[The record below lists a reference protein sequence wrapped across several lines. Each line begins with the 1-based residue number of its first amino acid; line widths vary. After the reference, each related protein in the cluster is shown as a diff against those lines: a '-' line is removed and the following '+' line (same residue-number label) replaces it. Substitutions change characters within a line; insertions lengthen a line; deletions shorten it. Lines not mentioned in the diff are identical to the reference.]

1 MTVHHH
7 LTPPALLA
15 SHDSRLALVR
25 QYANESNEGDFRTKW
40 LSVLDCCAAWF
51 SSMPLRPTEHA
62 EPGGAFRAT
71 VEAAYFAMRLSGA
84 QKFAADQTSERRRQL
99 EPQYL
104 YALFLAACCSRLDE
118 PCRHFQ
124 FHRQR
129 DGAEWVPAAHG
140 AFGIW
145 LGDDT
150 YQVTRR
156 EAPLPSERMR
166 TALLAREILGA
177 ERLGAFDSQ
186 VLTDLFGAINPDPR
200 PAGLETLLHKV
211 VRQAIET
218 VTQFELK
225 ARRAAFSPDTTPA
238 PPAQALAA
246 DAITGAST
254 PPAQASAD
262 AVPVPA
268 SATVA
273 VAVTAEVQ
281 QPMATAEADSTSQA
295 GNHLAGSDASGQ
307 HRASPNAVQLDGARS
322 LRKEAPTEDP
332 FKAIAGTS
340 NLMREFFKALSQDA
354 AAGKTKVT
362 RVEGKVA
369 ISKRSLGNY
378 GIASETLIE
387 NLRKF
392 KHLYKIVGQ
401 DILLVNEIGNLILP
415 ASAVPESAASPVIY
429 GGEG

>member
-1 MTVHHH
+1 MTLHHH
-7 LTPPALLA
+7 LPPAALLA

-25 QYANESNEGDFRTKW
+25 QYANESNEEDFGTKW
-40 LSVLDCCAAWF
+40 LSVMDRCAAWF

-118 PCRHFQ
+118 PCRNFQ

-140 AFGIW
+140 AFGAW

-150 YQVTRR
+150 YRVTRR

-177 ERLGAFDSQ
+177 ERLGTFDSQ
-186 VLTDLFGAINPDPR
+186 VLTELFGAINPDPR

-225 ARRAAFSPDTTPA
+225 TRRAAFAPDTTPA
-238 PPAQALAA
+238 PSAQTLAA

-268 SATVA
+268 TAR
-273 VAVTAEVQ
+273 AEVE
-281 QPMATAEADSTSQA
+281 QPMATSDSDSPSPAGIHQA
-295 GNHLAGSDASGQ
+295 GSNASAQQG
-307 HRASPNAVQLDGARS
+307 ASPNALQLDGARS
-322 LRKEAPTEDP
+322 LRKDPPAEDP

-401 DILLVNEIGNLILP
+401 DILLVNEVGNLILP
-415 ASAVPESAASPVIY
+415 ASEAPDA
-429 GGEG
+429 

>member
-1 MTVHHH
+1 
-7 LTPPALLA
+7 ALLA

-25 QYANESNEGDFRTKW
+25 QYANESDDRDFRTKW
-40 LSVLDCCAAWF
+40 LSVLDRCAAWF

-84 QKFAADQTSERRRQL
+84 QKFAADQTSERRRHL

-129 DGAEWVPAAHG
+129 NGAEWVPAAHG
-140 AFGIW
+140 AFGAW

-166 TALLAREILGA
+166 TALLAREILGT
-177 ERLGAFDSQ
+177 ERMGAFDSQ

-200 PAGLETLLHKV
+200 PAGLETLLHKI

-225 ARRAAFSPDTTPA
+225 ARRAAFAPDTTPA
-238 PPAQALAA
+238 PSAQALAA
-246 DAITGAST
+246 DAIAGTST
-254 PPAQASAD
+254 PPAQAKAD
-262 AVPVPA
+262 AAPVPA
-268 SATVA
+268 TPTATA
-273 VAVTAEVQ
+273 TAEVE
-281 QPMATAEADSTSQA
+281 QPIATTEADSTSPAAIHQP
-295 GNHLAGSDASGQ
+295 GSDASAQ

-322 LRKEAPTEDP
+322 LRKEPPAEDP

-401 DILLVNEIGNLILP
+401 DILLVNEVGDLILP
-415 ASAVPESAASPVIY
+415 ASQTPDDV
-429 GGEG
+429 